1 MLKNYFTI
9 AFRNLV
15 KNKVHSLINIAG
27 LAAGMSVAL
36 LIGLWI
42 WDELSFNKYHRN
54 YDRIARVMKH
64 MMEDGTINSNY
75 YLPYPLAMELKT
87 TWRQE
92 FKQVV
97 TARPPEEVNLSGGE
111 TQLAAKG
118 QFIDAGAPGMLTLN
132 MLKGNYHGLQE
143 PHSVLLAASTAK
155 ALFGKADPMGK
166 AIKLNNSTSVKVT
179 GVYEDLP
186 LNTHFQEAKF
196 FAPFDLYMIMNPW
209 VKEQSW
215 DNQFLF
221 VYAEINPGADFE
233 KVSDH
238 IKDAEINITKNLDN
252 YKEQAARKPQV
263 FLYPMSK
270 WHLYASFKEGIIEGG
285 AIQFVWLV
293 GIIGGF
299 VLLLACINFMNL
311 STARSEKRAKEVGI
325 RKAVGSVR
333 RQLIIQFFTES
344 LLTTILAFLV
354 ALFIVTISLPW
365 FNELA
370 AKEMTMLWSNPGFW
384 LCCSAFILLTGLLA
398 GSYPAL
404 YLSSFKP
411 VKVLKGTFRAGRF
424 AAIPRKAL
432 VVMQFTVSVTLIIC
446 TMVVYKQILFA
457 KDRPVG
463 YNREGLLMVWKKSAD
478 FRGKSVLLR
487 NELKKT
493 GTIAELAES
502 GGRVTSIWQSNGGFD
517 WKGRPPSFDPSFGT
531 LAVSQEYGKT
541 VGWQFVAG
549 RDFSGELAG
558 DSAAIVLNESAV
570 KLMGLKDPVGEV
582 VRWETAW
589 RKARYYKIIGVI
601 KDMVMESPFEPVLPT
616 VFRMEKELRWIN
628 IKLDPQVAAGKALSA
643 IEATFKKIIP
653 GVPFDYKFA
662 DVEYAAKFA
671 AEERIGK
678 LAAFFATLA
687 IFISCLGLFGLAS
700 FTAEQRT
707 KEIGV
712 RKVLG
717 ASAFNVWRL
726 LSKDFVVL
734 VMIALGIA
742 IPAAHY
748 FMHNWLENYQYR
760 SNLPWWLFAVTGIG
774 AILITLLTV
783 SFHAV
788 KAAFMNPVKSLRTE

>member
-15 KNKVHSLINIAG
+15 KNKAHSIINIAG

-36 LIGLWI
+36 LIGLWV

-54 YDRIARVMKH
+54 YDRIAGVMRH
-64 MMEDGTINSNY
+64 TIEDGEINSNY

-92 FKQVV
+92 FKEVI

-111 TQLAAKG
+111 TQLASTG
-118 QFIDAGAPGMLTLN
+118 QYIDAGAPGMLTLN

-143 PHSVLLAASTAK
+143 PHSILLAASTAK
-155 ALFGKADPMGK
+155 ALFGQADPMHK
-166 AIKLNNSTSVKVT
+166 LVKLNNSTTVKVT

-186 LNTHFQEAKF
+186 LNTHFRRAKF
-196 FAPFDLYMIMNPW
+196 FVPFDLYMIMNPW

-215 DNQFLF
+215 DNQFLL

-233 KVSDH
+233 KVSAH

-263 FLYPMSK
+263 FLHPMSK
-270 WHLYASFKEGIIEGG
+270 WHLYGEFKEGAIVRG
-285 AIQFVWLV
+285 AIRFVWLV

-354 ALFIVTISLPW
+354 AIVTVTISLPW

-370 AKEMTMLWSNPGFW
+370 AKQMHMLWSNPGFW
-384 LCCSAFILLTGLLA
+384 LFCSAFILLTGLLA

-446 TMVVYKQILFA
+446 TLVVYKQILFA

-478 FRGKSVLLR
+478 FSGKSVLLR

-493 GTIAELAES
+493 GTVMELAES
-502 GGRVTSIWQSNGGFD
+502 GGRVTSIWQGNSGFD
-517 WKGRPPSFDPSFGT
+517 WKGRSPSFDPNFGT
-531 LAVSQEYGKT
+531 LAVTQEYGKT

-549 RDFSGELAG
+549 RDFLGELAG
-558 DSAAIVLNESAV
+558 DSSAIVLNESAV
-570 KLMGLKDPVGEV
+570 KLMGLKDPIGEI
-582 VRWETAW
+582 VRWETGW
-589 RKARYYKIIGVI
+589 RKARHYKIIGVI
-601 KDMVMESPFEPVLPT
+601 KDMVMESPFEPARPT
-616 VFRMEKELRWIN
+616 IFRMEHELRWIN
-628 IKLDPQVAAGKALSA
+628 IKLHPGVAAGKALPV

-678 LAAFFATLA
+678 LATFFAILA

-717 ASAFNVWRL
+717 ASVFNVWRL

-734 VMIALGIA
+734 VTIALLIA
-742 IPAAHY
+742 MPVAYY
-748 FMHNWLENYQYR
+748 FMYNWLENYQYR
-760 SNLPWWLFAVTGIG
+760 SSLSWWIFAATGIG